1 MLQRGKKKS
10 QLCLV
15 LGWVKLCEFS
25 SHAEISKVKSQS
37 LEYVAQFLK
46 GARYF

>member
-1 MLQRGKKKS
+1 MFQREKKP